1 MGGSVR
7 DLARILAGGP
17 GVREEDRAQVPG
29 RAASGP
35 ALRLGSARIL
45 TTGVSMR
52 VVAWLL
58 SPRFR
63 RRLLIAAVLTGCF
76 LWAMVIIGLSF
87 GMVDHGGEQWWVI
100 PLFGAFVLA
109 VAVLAVR
116 RIPAPPAG
124 ALAPAAT
131 RRLADQLSARE
142 LEVLHHLAAGRSNAE
157 IARALFVAPGTVKA
171 HLNHI
176 FRKLEAAS
184 RLQAVAHAREAGL
197 LD

>member
-1 MGGSVR
+1 
-7 DLARILAGGP
+7 
-17 GVREEDRAQVPG
+17 
-29 RAASGP
+29 
-35 ALRLGSARIL
+35 
-45 TTGVSMR
+45 MR